1 MGTPQSSQ
9 AVVPLRT
16 APVDPDALGRLA
28 TALWQRHQE
37 LMATNSA
44 YRMTVL
50 GGLGKAARRMPVLS
64 PLAVFAVDVYG
75 TL

>member
-9 AVVPLRT
+9 AVSPLRT
-16 APVDPDALGRLA
+16 AQADPDALSRLV

-37 LMATNSA
+37 LMATNGA
-44 YRMTVL
+44 YRQTVL
-50 GGLGKAARRMPVLS
+50 SGLTRAAQRAPVLS
-64 PLAVFAVDVYG
+64 PLAVFAVDLYG